1 MIRIIID
8 NIDNIDNIITG
19 ESVRMGYIGNKRVS

>member
-1 MIRIIID
+1 MIRIMIE
-8 NIDNIDNIITG
+8 NIDNIITG